1 MAKFTCVG
9 SVRGC
14 CDRIHGTK
22 DAAMR
27 CTENDRK
34 ACRAHGAP
42 SDRRVIEGR
51 SYTSSELRSMPDRVV
66 DALRQS
72 T

>member
-14 CDRIHGTK
+14 CDRIHRNRES
-22 DAAMR
+22 AIR
-27 CTENDRK
+27 CTETDHK
-34 ACRAHGAP
+34 ACKSHGGY

-51 SYTSSELRSMPDRVV
+51 SYTYPELCKMPDRVAE
-66 DALRQS
+66 ALRQS